1 MSGTLSAALPVAA
14 AFVAAFTGNGVMV
27 LGDLVLSDF
36 ALPERVSY
44 GGAQAMTVHR
54 LPGGAR
60 VIDTMG
66 PDEAEISWSGI
77 FLGIAAELQAATLD
91 AIRQVGQ
98 PVLLAW
104 GVHVVQVV
112 VRDVTFDGEFNR
124 INYRVSCTVLP
135 DVAEQD
141 LGGEAEGAA
150 DGSTGDGEPPA
161 TPDAAAQ
168 RGTASLSRAHAARAL
183 PVPPIPPSTVPGPG
197 HA

>member
-1 MSGTLSAALPVAA
+1 MSGALSAALPVAA

-36 ALPERVSY
+36 ALPERISY
-44 GGAQAMTVHR
+44 GGSQSMTVHK

-60 VIDTMG
+60 VVDTMG

-91 AIRQVGQ
+91 AICRAAQ

-104 GVHVVQVV
+104 GVHVVQVMI
-112 VRDVTFDGEFNR
+112 REVTFDGEFNR
-124 INYRVSCTVLP
+124 VNYRVSCTVLP

-150 DGSTGDGEPPA
+150 DGSAGDGEPPA

-197 HA
+197 RA